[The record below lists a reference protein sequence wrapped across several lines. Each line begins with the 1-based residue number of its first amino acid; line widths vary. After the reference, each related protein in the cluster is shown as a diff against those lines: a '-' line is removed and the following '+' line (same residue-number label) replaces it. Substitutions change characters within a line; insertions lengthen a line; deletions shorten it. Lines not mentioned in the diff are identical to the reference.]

1 MTLMTQRGG
10 WNKECSSQLRYDLIP
25 NTDDDFEFGRS
36 STFLSHDDYHLFQ
49 DLETCSVLETW
60 GIRAA
65 QREAIGS
72 SFPIMW
78 LHQICYHSLGNE
90 LIQ

>member
-1 MTLMTQRGG
+1 MLVG
-10 WNKECSSQLRYDLIP
+10 DLLLIA
-25 NTDDDFEFGRS
+25 DGDSKFGRS

-65 QREAIGS
+65 QCEAIGS
-72 SFPIMW
+72 GFPIMW
-78 LHQICYHSLGNE
+78 LYQIHYHSFGNE
-90 LIQ
+90 LIQQTVRVMVL